1 MKTLSNTLLRY
12 PGGQRLAVPDLLL
25 LFLRGLDVLVSPFFG
40 GGSLELELLA
50 RGLVGRVIGYD
61 AFYPL
66 VTFWNMALRAPVR
79 MANRARI
86 VIPKFNRDTFYCLRD
101 KFGDLNDP
109 LDRAAA
115 FFALNRASMNGLTFS
130 GGYSPGHDRFTT
142 SAIERLASFRQPGL
156 SMQVSDFRLSIPR
169 HGNEMLFMDAP
180 YLRASRNLYG
190 VRGHLHKTFKHRSLA
205 NLLRERNR
213 WILTYDNSPEVRRL
227 YTGYRMAPRQ
237 WSAGM
242 NKSKSFGHL
251 IIVSH
256 DVVIPREAHHWEWEV

>member
-66 VTFWNMALRAPVR
+66 VTFWNMALRAPTQMV
-79 MANRARI
+79 NKARI
-86 VIPKFNRDTFYCLRD
+86 ILPKFGRDAFYCLRNRFEELD
-101 KFGDLNDP
+101 DP

-130 GGYSPGHDRFTT
+130 GGYSPGHGRFTT
-142 SAIERLASFRQPGL
+142 SAIERLVSFQQPGL
-156 SMQVSDFRLSIPR
+156 SVAASDFRLSIPR
-169 HGNEMLFMDAP
+169 HCNETLFMDAP
-180 YLRASRNLYG
+180 YLMASQTLYG
-190 VRGHLHKTFKHRSLA
+190 VKGHLHKTFKHAALA
-205 NLLRERNR
+205 NRLRQRDR
-213 WILTYDNSPEVRRL
+213 WILTYDDSPEVRSL
-227 YTGYRMAPRQ
+227 YSGYRMVRRQ